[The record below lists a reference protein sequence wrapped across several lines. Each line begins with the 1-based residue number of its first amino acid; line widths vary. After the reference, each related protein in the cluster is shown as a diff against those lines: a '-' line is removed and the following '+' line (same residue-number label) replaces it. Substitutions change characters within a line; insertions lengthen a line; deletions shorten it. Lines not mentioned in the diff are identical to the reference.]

1 MKVILPKYRFTVLF
15 YLLWVLNDQFSVL
28 NAMLQLSCKMFFFIL
43 SQGLFIFVFY
53 LLLDKTVSNLH
64 HFYGRS
70 PLLNYFYCFK
80 LRKCVEFCPSGN
92 NHLGKKRI
100 QERVHAMEDW

>member
-43 SQGLFIFVFY
+43 SQGLFIFIFY
-53 LLLDKTVSNLH
+53 LLLDKTVSNLP
-64 HFYGRS
+64 HF
-70 PLLNYFYCFK
+70 
-80 LRKCVEFCPSGN
+80 
-92 NHLGKKRI
+92 
-100 QERVHAMEDW
+100 

>member
-28 NAMLQLSCKMFFFIL
+28 NAMLQLSCKMVFLIL

-53 LLLDKTVSNLH
+53 LLLDKTVRNLH
-64 HFYGRS
+64 HF
-70 PLLNYFYCFK
+70 
-80 LRKCVEFCPSGN
+80 
-92 NHLGKKRI
+92 
-100 QERVHAMEDW
+100 